1 MKKRFCEYFHST
13 DCLRFYHKGNN
24 NILSLIKK
32 SAAKKK
38 RNRQKKKKKKELKKK
53 KRGKYRPFVR
63 LLPIP
68 SFFFITCPRLDGR
81 ISLQDIN
88 SHGRHQ
94 RPISNICDQKR

>member
-38 RNRQKKKKKKELKKK
+38 RNRQKKKKKELKKK